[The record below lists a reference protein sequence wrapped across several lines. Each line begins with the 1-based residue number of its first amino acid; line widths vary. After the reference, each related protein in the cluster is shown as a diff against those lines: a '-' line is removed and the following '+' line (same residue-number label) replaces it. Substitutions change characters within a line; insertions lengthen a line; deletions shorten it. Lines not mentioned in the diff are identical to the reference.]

1 MQTKCFNENNS
12 RTIVDQTRIN
22 NKYVMKYKK
31 YIEDIPKHVCCCQK
45 LYFAHQIFYASHSY
59 IEQFPNL
66 LKNVIYNDCVLMC
79 KSCCKKVDLKNPL
92 DLMLCDYIVNNK
104 PNMEFA

>member
-1 MQTKCFNENNS
+1 
-12 RTIVDQTRIN
+12 
-22 NKYVMKYKK
+22 
-31 YIEDIPKHVCCCQK
+31 
-45 LYFAHQIFYASHSY
+45 
-59 IEQFPNL
+59 
-66 LKNVIYNDCVLMC
+66 MC